1 METTYIPVI
10 PTEDKIVFAGPG
22 EACPSPCGDCS
33 PGISNKWAREDHVH
47 PCSNES
53 TTDFSKIMEEL
64 ESPLT
69 MSINLENNK
78 GGINE
83 ISTGSKGQSIVL
95 TYDLPSPNIRRGI
108 VSFIPPGD
116 ADVFINRH
124 PSKKTTFPVG
134 GLSVYV
140 TDNYQDC
147 ERLCSLVKYTTEYY
161 SYNWTEIGI
170 DNVFRKKYNEIQ
182 GKDGINTIDRGA
194 DVGKQITSPISV
206 YSNGFTQGKRNTS
219 LTIDAG
225 VTNCITLNAYTTIF
239 NYEPINGV
247 KQLYSKIKTFSG
259 KAVTIEYVLATGN
272 GVFHRISPE
281 LNDDSVWTIQ
291 ETLVNLRLYI
301 NIKYVDGTPI
311 NPSDLQEVKIIT
323 SQYLNLETLSS
334 AFLTTS
340 VATPYSNSKEVAVYP
355 YTFQAMW
362 IDTNTNELKISI
374 VPRTDSSFKLYYEGR
389 FDSHPL
395 QFRESLVKILFF
407 GDKPEI

>member
-10 PTEDKIVFAGPG
+10 PTEGKIVLAGPG
-22 EACPSPCGDCS
+22 EACPPPCGSCS

-47 PCSNES
+47 PCNNES
-53 TTDFSKIMEEL
+53 TDFSKVMEEL
-64 ESPLT
+64 ENPLT

-78 GGINE
+78 EGVNE
-83 ISTGSKGQSIVL
+83 ISTGRSGQSIVL

-108 VSFIPPGD
+108 VSFIPPVD
-116 ADVFINRH
+116 ADVCINRH

-140 TDNYQDC
+140 TNNYQDC

-161 SYNWTEIGI
+161 AYNWTEFGI

-182 GKDGINTIDRGA
+182 GRDGVNTIDRGA
-194 DVGKQITSPISV
+194 DVGKQLTSPLSV
-206 YSNGFTQGKRNTS
+206 YSNGFIQGKRNTS

-225 VTNCITLNAYTTIF
+225 VTNCITLNAYTWAF
-239 NYEPINGV
+239 PYGPVNGV
-247 KQLYSKIKTFSG
+247 LQLYSKIKTFSG
-259 KAVTIEYVLATGN
+259 KAVTIEYVLAN
-272 GVFHRISPE
+272 SSGVFHRISPE
-281 LNDDSVWTIQ
+281 LSDDTVWTIQ
-291 ETLVNLRLYI
+291 DSSVQLRVYVNL
-301 NIKYVDGTPI
+301 KYVDGTLI
-311 NPSDLQEVKIIT
+311 NPSDLQEIKVISSNK
-323 SQYLNLETLSS
+323 LNLETLSS

-340 VATPYSNSKEVAVYP
+340 VATTYSNSQEVAVYP

-374 VPRTDSSFKLYYEGR
+374 VPRTNSSFKLYYDGL
-389 FDSHPL
+389 FGGHPL

>member
-47 PCSNES
+47 PCSNEP

-64 ESPLT
+64 ENPLT

-78 GGINE
+78 EGINQ
-83 ISTGSKGQSIVL
+83 ISVGSKGQSIVL

-108 VSFIPPGD
+108 VSFIPTGD

-161 SYNWTEIGI
+161 AYNWTEIGI

-194 DVGKQITSPISV
+194 DVGKQLTNPLFL
-206 YSNGFTQGKRNTS
+206 YQGFTQGRRETS
-219 LTIDAG
+219 LSINTG
-225 VTNCITLNAYTTIF
+225 VTNCITLSGYLQAFSDGY
-239 NYEPINGV
+239 PPSLLP
-247 KQLYSKIKTFSG
+247 QLYSEIKTLSG
-259 KAVTIEYVLATGN
+259 KAVTTEYVLATTSD
-272 GVFHRISPE
+272 VFQKKSPE
-281 LNDDSVWTIQ
+281 LNDDTVWTI
-291 ETLVNLRLYI
+291 TDSLVTPVRIYINLR
-301 NIKYVDGTPI
+301 YVDGTSI
-311 NPSDLQEVKIIT
+311 SPSDILEIKVIANNT
-323 SQYLNLETLSS
+323 LDLETHSS
-334 AFLTTS
+334 AFLTTG
-340 VATPYSNSKEVAVYP
+340 VVVPYWNSREIAVYP

-362 IDTNTNELKISI
+362 IDTSTNELKISI
-374 VPRTDSSFKLYYEGR
+374 VPRTNRSFFLYYKKP
-389 FDSHPL
+389 DL
-395 QFRESLVKILFF
+395 QLRESLVKILFF

>member
-10 PTEDKIVFAGPG
+10 PTESKIVFAGPG
-22 EACPSPCGDCS
+22 EACPPPCGDCS

-47 PCSNES
+47 PCSNEP

-64 ESPLT
+64 ENPLT

-78 GGINE
+78 EGINE

-95 TYDLPSPNIRRGI
+95 TYDLPSSNIRRGI
-108 VSFIPPGD
+108 VSFIPTGD

-161 SYNWTEIGI
+161 AYNWTELGI

-194 DVGKQITSPISV
+194 DVGKQLTTPLSI
-206 YSNGFTQGKRNTS
+206 YSDGFIQGRRNTS
-219 LTIDAG
+219 LTIDTG
-225 VTNCITLNAYTTIF
+225 VTNCITLNGYTWAF
-239 NYEPINGV
+239 GVGSVNGV
-247 KQLYSKIKTFSG
+247 LQLYSKIKTYSG
-259 KAVTIEYVLATGN
+259 KAVTIEYVLADSSGI
-272 GVFHRISPE
+272 FQKISPE
-281 LNDDSVWTIQ
+281 LSDDTVWTI
-291 ETLVNLRLYI
+291 TDSLVIPLRVYINLR
-301 NIKYVDGTPI
+301 YVDGTPI
-311 NPSDLQEVKIIT
+311 NSSDLQEIKIIGNNR
-323 SQYLNLETLSS
+323 LNLETLSS
-334 AFLTTS
+334 AFLTTR
-340 VATPYSNSKEVAVYP
+340 AALFPNSEEVAVYP

-389 FDSHPL
+389 FESHPI
-395 QFRESLVKILFF
+395 QFRASLVKILFF